1 MNGLVH
7 RQTLKCAQVEKC
19 EKPFVAFHLLF
30 ILLVKHLLD
39 FCSIIWSFKL
49 LNPFYNNTHSLVE
62 RLLDFFC
69 YERGK
74 RIFFECENNFL
85 SLFLWDLRYF
95 FYVLKVIKISF
106 FLSYLKFNL
115 KKKPWGSS
123 RNYFNSEFNLMIKNI
138 SNDFL
143 KAKNWIFFL

>member
-30 ILLVKHLLD
+30 ILLAKHLLD

-62 RLLDFFC
+62 RLLDFFLLRKG
-69 YERGK
+69 E
-74 RIFFECENNFL
+74 RIFFECENNF
-85 SLFLWDLRYF
+85 FVVVFMRF
-95 FYVLKVIKISF
+95 
-106 FLSYLKFNL
+106 
-115 KKKPWGSS
+115 
-123 RNYFNSEFNLMIKNI
+123 E
-138 SNDFL
+138 
-143 KAKNWIFFL
+143 IFFLCFESYLNFFFVLFKIQFKKNLEDPRGIILTLNLI